1 MGAREVVAHQ
11 VCLVLKYIY
20 NKKDKESRMKVA
32 IREGYTEAFKV
43 QIVREV
49 EDGKITRV
57 EANRRYGILGHSTIL
72 KWCRKYGRLRFTRK
86 RGTEKMVM
94 EEKDIE
100 LLQLQNEVRELKREL
115 EAARIKNVV
124 LETLVDVAERE
135 LQIPI
140 RKKYGAK
147 RSGR

>member
-1 MGAREVVAHQ
+1 MKEGMCAR
-11 VCLVLKYIY
+11 
-20 NKKDKESRMKVA
+20 
-32 IREGYTEAFKV
+32 YTEAFKRHV
-43 QIVREV
+43 VGEV
-49 EDGKITRV
+49 ETGRIRQS

-72 KWCRKYGRLRFTRK
+72 KWCRKYGRLKFK
-86 RGTEKMVM
+86 RSSGTKRMVM
-94 EEKDIE
+94 EERDIE
-100 LLQLQNEVRELKREL
+100 LLRLRNEIHELKQEL

-135 LQIPI
+135 LHIPI

>member
-1 MGAREVVAHQ
+1 
-11 VCLVLKYIY
+11 
-20 NKKDKESRMKVA
+20 
-32 IREGYTEAFKV
+32 
-43 QIVREV
+43 
-49 EDGKITRV
+49 
-57 EANRRYGILGHSTIL
+57 
-72 KWCRKYGRLRFTRK
+72 
-86 RGTEKMVM
+86 MVM

-100 LLQLQNEVRELKREL
+100 VLRLRNEVRELKQEL